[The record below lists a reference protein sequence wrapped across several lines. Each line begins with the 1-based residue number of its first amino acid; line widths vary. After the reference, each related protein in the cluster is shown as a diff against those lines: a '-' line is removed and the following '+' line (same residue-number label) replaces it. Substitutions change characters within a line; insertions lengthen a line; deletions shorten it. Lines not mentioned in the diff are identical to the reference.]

1 MAYALDINGA
11 SKVFIIGRREERL
24 KETAASAIS
33 GSIIPVMGDVTSKE
47 SLQAAYDIIS
57 SQTDHVDLVVAN
69 SGTAGRPYASS
80 EPKPDGSMPP
90 FSELRNHLWSIPMEE
105 FTNVSHV
112 NVTGAFYTI
121 LAFLPLLKAANKKRS
136 APEQYIVS
144 PPRPQIIIT
153 SSIAGFSRFAPGD
166 MSYNFSKVAVNHM
179 VKLLAT
185 TLVQDDIRVNG
196 IAPGLYYTDMTLSF
210 YESQGVHGKG
220 IMDGSFSRDL
230 IPITRSGS
238 EEDIAGVILYMA
250 GVAGGYLNGC
260 IVVSDGGSLSI
271 FPSTY

>member
-24 KETAASAIS
+24 KETAASGVS
-33 GSIIPVMGDVTSKE
+33 GSIIPVIGDITSKE
-47 SLQAAYDIIS
+47 SLQAAYDTIS

-69 SGTAGRPYASS
+69 SGIAGRPYVSP
-80 EPKPDGSMPP
+80 EPKPDGSKPP
-90 FSELRNHLWSIPMEE
+90 FSELRDHLWSIPMEE

-136 APEQYIVS
+136 APEQDIVS

-153 SSIAGFSRFAPGD
+153 SSIAGYSRFAPGD
-166 MSYNFSKVAVNHM
+166 ISYFLSKAALNHM

-196 IAPGLYYTDMTLSF
+196 IAPGFYCTDMTLPF

-220 IMDGSFSRDL
+220 IMDGSFPRDL
-230 IPITRSGS
+230 IPIMRSGS
-238 EEDIAGVILYMA
+238 EEDMAGVILYMA
-250 GVAGGYLNGC
+250 GIAGGYLNGS
-260 IVVSDGGSLSI
+260 IILGDGGSLSI
-271 FPSTY
+271 CPSTY